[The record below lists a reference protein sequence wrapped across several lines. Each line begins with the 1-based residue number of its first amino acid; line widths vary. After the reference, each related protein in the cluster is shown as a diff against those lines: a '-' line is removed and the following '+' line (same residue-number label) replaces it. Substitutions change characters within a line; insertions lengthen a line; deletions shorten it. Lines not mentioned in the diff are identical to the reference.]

1 MIIIIISKH
10 TNQNTLFQDKT
21 TERYFHTRQVKDAYI
36 WFMARIKNKTGAYY
50 VINIKAKTFSHT
62 YQIRHSGEG
71 LLITPAEHSKLR
83 GFYVKHNEK
92 VFQGKGILHGLFG
105 QIPLLNILF

>member
-1 MIIIIISKH
+1 MIIITISKH
-10 TNQNTLFQDKT
+10 KSQHAILRQN
-21 TERYFHTRQVKDAYI
+21 RQTIFPYATSDRCLQLVHGEN
-36 WFMARIKNKTGAYY
+36 NKSEAYY

-83 GFYVKHNEK
+83 GFYVKHDEK

-105 QIPLLNILF
+105 QIPLLNLLI